1 MNITITDLAIA
12 FEKWETNYRL
22 EPQSFM
28 TAEEMTKSG
37 VSELSADRAAYMMEL
52 LVTKEA
58 HETK

>member
-28 TAEEMTKSG
+28 TAEETSKAG
-37 VSELSADRAAYMMEL
+37 VSKLSADRAAYMMEL
-52 LVTKEA
+52 LTNKGNA
-58 HETK
+58 